1 MTQAQPLDI
10 NILPEQYRPRHVTTP
25 VAVAV
30 LVTAVLLLG
39 LIPAYA
45 VLAVTRD
52 RIAEAQLRLDHAQA
66 TLGQAQAEQAQLE
79 QVNQQIEQVREQI
92 AQLDA
97 EIGTVSRQDTPR
109 SGGITAIA
117 AALVP
122 SVRVTTISQDGDTFT
137 VTGEVDDQTLVLDF
151 ARALQS
157 SGQFTNVRILS
168 ITSADTTMPHVEFLI
183 QMEL

>member
-1 MTQAQPLDI
+1 
-10 NILPEQYRPRHVTTP
+10 

-30 LVTAVLLLG
+30 LTVAALLLG
-39 LIPAYA
+39 LIPTYV

-52 RIAEAQLRLDHAQA
+52 RTAEAQLRLDHAQV
-66 TLGQAQAEQAQLE
+66 TLGQAQADQDQLE
-79 QVNQQIEQVREQI
+79 QVKQQIEQVREQI

-97 EIGTVSRQDTPR
+97 ELGTVSRQGTPR

-122 SVRVTTISQDGDTFT
+122 SVRVTTISQAGDTLT
-137 VTGEVDDQTLVLDF
+137 VTGEVDDPTLVLDF

-157 SGQFTNVRILS
+157 SGQFANVRILS
-168 ITSADTTMPHVEFLI
+168 ITNADTTTPHVEFLI